1 MGAVKSGLVLLA
13 VGTMFTLTACGG
25 GGGSGADTRI
35 VTDFSACDTKP
46 DVGPSALY
54 QNASRTDFVKSNFFG
69 KPYDRYDLEAVLNAS
84 STSTTTYVQS
94 LGIGL
99 YKIPRENMKNQCP
112 TYFNLPTPNALL
124 KSIWSEAA
132 GGNTGDGKLA
142 GLFFELCGGG
152 GGTPACRAREMVQ
165 PTILVDEASD
175 RWTLVHEMMHYNF
188 NQARK
193 AAVDIPTTSKLE
205 RDLQEASAKLKKSIE
220 DFDKLPN
227 RGDLQAASDALH
239 TLIVSGKEAY
249 VRRSLEEMTIE
260 GMLIDLWA
268 DGEFKNVSNSAP
280 ASGVWYMNFSRD
292 QFLKTLTPFEQGCDE
307 IKKLADANFWPEI
320 SSDAEA
326 MKNMIENSRTETAD
340 LIETAKAKIKR
351 VQRSSDE
358 SQFLNARGQLGFIKT
373 DLSGEATFDSL
384 KADKTAREEAL
395 RHLASHDEDG
405 LQKAFDKAARDLA
418 ETLNKRH

>member
-1 MGAVKSGLVLLA
+1 MGVGKAGLVLLA
-13 VGTMFTLTACGG
+13 VGTAFSITACGG
-25 GGGSGADTRI
+25 GGGGGGDTRL

-46 DVGPSALY
+46 DVGSSALY
-54 QNASRTDFVKSNFFG
+54 QNSTRTEFVVSRFFE
-69 KPYDRYDLEAVLNAS
+69 KPYDRYDLEAVLDAS

-94 LGIGL
+94 LGISL
-99 YKIPRENMKNQCP
+99 YRIPRESMKGQCP
-112 TYFNLPTPNALL
+112 TYFNLAAPNAML

-193 AAVDIPTTSKLE
+193 ASAEMPTTQKIE
-205 RDLQEASAKLKKSIE
+205 RNVQDAVAKFKKSIE
-220 DFDKLPN
+220 DFEKLPN
-227 RGDLQAASDALH
+227 RGDLQTATDSLR
-239 TLIVSGKEAY
+239 TLIESGKQIY

-268 DGEFKNVSNSAP
+268 SGDFKNVANGAP

-292 QFLKTLTPFEQGCDE
+292 QFLQTLSPFDKACDE
-307 IKKLADANFWPEI
+307 LKTRADANFWPEI
-320 SSDAEA
+320 SSDADA
-326 MKNMIENSRTETAD
+326 MKTMIEDSRTETGD
-340 LIETAKAKIKR
+340 MIETAKAKIKR
-351 VQRSSDE
+351 VQRSTDE
-358 SQFLNARGQLGFIKT
+358 GQFLNARGRLGFTVT
-373 DLSGEATFDSL
+373 DASNETTFDAA
-384 KADKTAREEAL
+384 KADSDARAAAL
-395 RHLASHDEDG
+395 RHLASHDNDG
-405 LQKAFDKAARDLA
+405 LQKSFDKATQDVAIALKKLR
-418 ETLNKRH
+418 